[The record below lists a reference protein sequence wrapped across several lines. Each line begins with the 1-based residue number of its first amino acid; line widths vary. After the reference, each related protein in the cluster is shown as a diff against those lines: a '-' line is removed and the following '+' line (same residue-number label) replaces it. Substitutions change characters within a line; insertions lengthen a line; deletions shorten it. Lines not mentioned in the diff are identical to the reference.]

1 MFMLRLSQYVK
12 VQPQCKFLFLE
23 VLAVEL
29 SSRTYFQCIHGKNV
43 SLYVW
48 YRVKTKAMNLKQLLG
63 SFFGWFQ
70 CLLNCFQERTES
82 ELSI

>member
-43 SLYVW
+43 SSYVW
-48 YRVKTKAMNLKQLLG
+48 YRVKTKAMHLKQLLG
-63 SFFGWFQ
+63 SFLVGSSVF
-70 CLLNCFQERTES
+70 
-82 ELSI
+82 